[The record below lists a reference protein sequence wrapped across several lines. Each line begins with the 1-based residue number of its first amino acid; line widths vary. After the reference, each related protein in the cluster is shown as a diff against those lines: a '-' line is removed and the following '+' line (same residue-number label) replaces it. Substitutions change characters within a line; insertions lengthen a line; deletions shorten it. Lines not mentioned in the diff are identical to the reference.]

1 MEAMRQSWSDDRL
14 DDLQLEM
21 RAGFARLETLIEQQG
36 AEMNRRFEEV
46 ARRFVEVDRRF
57 DEVDRKFELVDKR
70 FEQIDKRFEHV
81 DGRFEHMDTRFA
93 QVATGIGRVDG
104 RIDSQARAI
113 VYLATV
119 LSTIVV
125 ALLASRFFG

>member
-21 RAGFARLETLIEQQG
+21 RAGFARLEQQIQQ
-36 AEMNRRFEEV
+36 NTKQIDRRFEH
-46 ARRFVEVDRRF
+46 
-57 DEVDRKFELVDKR
+57 
-70 FEQIDKRFEHV
+70 IDN
-81 DGRFEHMDTRFA
+81 RFEHMDTRFA

-113 VYLATV
+113 TYLATV
-119 LSTIVV
+119 MFTTMAGLF
-125 ALLASRFFG
+125 AAHFLG